1 MHSPPR
7 HGILRPATRR
17 CGAFFRRCVYNEL
30 SSSQTRPGRRQ
41 RNRIMGRKKLFSRES
56 VLDKSIPVFWAKGY
70 ADTSL
75 QDLEL
80 ATGVNK
86 SGLYSEFRDKED
98 LFLSSLAHYQ
108 MRQMERGLLTA
119 GAPGW
124 DNIERLLTLG
134 YSPRDGEKGCF
145 SVRRLPADVLADMVM
160 VFFFGIC
167 IDQNMDTDRA
177 ETSRKVGH
185 FMDMLRAS

>member
-1 MHSPPR
+1 
-7 HGILRPATRR
+7 
-17 CGAFFRRCVYNEL
+17 
-30 SSSQTRPGRRQ
+30 
-41 RNRIMGRKKLFSRES
+41 MGRKKLFSRES

-86 SGLYSEFRDKED
+86 SGLYSEFKDKED

-119 GAPGW
+119 AAPGW

-145 SVRRLPADVLADMVM
+145 SVRLMPDLAVLPPRTHDVMTASQAGLRAAIAANIEVEQTRLPATVLADMVM

-167 IDQNMDTDRA
+167 IDQNMDADKA
-177 ETSRKVGH
+177 ETTRKIGY
-185 FMDMLRAS
+185 FMEMLRAS

>member
-1 MHSPPR
+1 
-7 HGILRPATRR
+7 
-17 CGAFFRRCVYNEL
+17 
-30 SSSQTRPGRRQ
+30 
-41 RNRIMGRKKLFSRES
+41 MGRKKLFSRES

-86 SGLYSEFRDKED
+86 SGLYSEFKDKED

-119 GAPGW
+119 DAPGW

-145 SVRRLPADVLADMVM
+145 SVRLMPDLAVLPPRTHDVMTASQTGLKAAIAVNIAAEKTRLPAEVLADMVM

-167 IDQNMDTDRA
+167 IDQNMDADRA
-177 ETSRKVGH
+177 ETTRKIGY

>member
-1 MHSPPR
+1 
-7 HGILRPATRR
+7 
-17 CGAFFRRCVYNEL
+17 
-30 SSSQTRPGRRQ
+30 
-41 RNRIMGRKKLFSRES
+41 MGRKKLFSRES
-56 VLDKSIPVFWAKGY
+56 VLDKAIPVFWAKGY

-86 SGLYSEFRDKED
+86 SGLYSEFKDKED
-98 LFLSSLAHYQ
+98 LFLASLSHYQ
-108 MRQMERGLLTA
+108 MRQMERGLLTE

-124 DNIERLLTLG
+124 NNIERLLKLG

-145 SVRRLPADVLADMVM
+145 SVRLMPDLGILPARAHDVMTASQAGLKLAIAANIEAETTRLPAAVLADMVV

-167 IDQNMDTDRA
+167 IDQNLETDRA
-177 ETSRKVGH
+177 ETTRKIDH
-185 FMDMLRAS
+185 FMTMLRAS